1 MEYNKKIIINNEELE
16 KSDELDYLYYKNIK
30 SKNINIIKIK
40 KKVKELNKKLNF
52 YEKVSNNYC
61 IEENLSETLDLLD
74 KLIIKINNN
83 IIKNG
88 KINKSDINK
97 IEFEF

>member
-16 KSDELDYLYYKNIK
+16 KSEELDYLYYKNIK

-52 YEKVSNNYC
+52 YEKVSNNYY

-83 IIKNG
+83 IINNG
-88 KINKSDINK
+88 KINKSEINK